1 MKKLV
6 MLLSTGIMC
15 LGLSA
20 CAGAEFDTGAI
31 ENMSKTIEDVS
42 STVNDMQS
50 YIGEIQSAVQE
61 GIDNTNAAMEWYK
74 TEAWADNP
82 WISTPITEDQVENI
96 IEAGQKEINS
106 YIGENATYDILRED
120 DIAYFND
127 LFNSPDSNGFL
138 LSTYE
143 KPEGCNAY
151 EVLKRD
157 SEIIKPLDIEEKDKK
172 GASELVGRISAEDI
186 NDVLFAHLGLENS
199 DLKEP
204 AKLSKNSGEEYLYL
218 DEQLECRKVACN
230 GGFYYNDL
238 YIVMMQEEGSDA
250 PFSLTALTKLDD
262 GTIRIHMNYR
272 SDDMAEVDWDGSFLY
287 DLYDLMQDSDLKNI
301 ISVPGFDGEISLG
314 TVMDK
319 ASAMGVSG
327 EDALKAAKL
336 ISDVKDN
343 AKTYVQEFD
352 DYSVYYSNL
361 NPNDVGEFI
370 VSQIDITSDNY
381 KTAEGIGL
389 GATIDDLKE
398 TYGEGVTAGYLRG
411 KKQLMYEKGKY
422 NMLFTIGKTGE
433 VEEMSL
439 FLADDEPKAEEES
452 EAAEE

>member
-1 MKKLV
+1 MKKLII
-6 MLLSTGIMC
+6 LLSTGIMC

-20 CAGAEFDTGAI
+20 CSGAEFDTSAI
-31 ENMSKTIEDVS
+31 ENMSRTIEDVS

-50 YIGEIQSAVQE
+50 YIGDIQSAVQE

-106 YIGENATYDILRED
+106 YIGENATYDVLGAD
-120 DIAYFND
+120 DMEYFND

-143 KPEGCNAY
+143 KPEACNVY

-157 SEIIKPLDIEEKDKK
+157 SDIIGRLGVEERDKK
-172 GASELVGRISAEDI
+172 GASDIVGRISAEDI
-186 NDVLFAHLGLENS
+186 DAVLYDHLGLKNS
-199 DLKEP
+199 ELKNP
-204 AKLSKNSGEEYLYL
+204 AKLSKSSGEEYLYL
-218 DEQLECRKVACN
+218 DEQLECKEVVCN
-230 GGFYYNDL
+230 GGFFYNNL
-238 YIVMMQEEGSDA
+238 YVVMMQEAGKDA
-250 PFSLTALTKLDD
+250 PFSLTALTRLDD
-262 GTIRIHMNYR
+262 GTIRIHMNYW
-272 SDDMAEVDWDGSFLY
+272 SDDMAEVDWDGSFIY
-287 DLYDLMQDSDLKNI
+287 DLYDLMQESDLKNI
-301 ISVPGFDGEISLG
+301 ISIPGIPGFDGDISLG
-314 TVMDK
+314 TVVDK
-319 ASAMGVSG
+319 ASEMGLSG

-336 ISDVKDN
+336 ISDAKDE
-343 AKTYVQEFD
+343 AKTYVQEFE

-361 NPNDVGEFI
+361 DPNEVGEFV
-370 VSQIDITSDNY
+370 VSQIDITSGNY

-389 GATIDDLKE
+389 GATIDDLKKA
-398 TYGEGVTAGYLRG
+398 YGDGVTAGYLRG

-439 FLADDEPKAEEES
+439 FLADDEPKAVEE
-452 EAAEE
+452 

>member
-6 MLLSTGIMC
+6 LLLSTGIIC

-20 CAGAEFDTGAI
+20 CDGTEFDTGAI
-31 ENMSKTIEDVS
+31 DDMSRTIEDVS
-42 STVNDMQS
+42 TTVNDMQS

-82 WISTPITEDQVENI
+82 WISTPITEDQVEDI
-96 IEAGQKEINS
+96 IKAGQDEINS
-106 YIGENATYDILRED
+106 YIGENATYDVMSQED
-120 DIAYFND
+120 IDYFGD
-127 LFNSPDSNGFL
+127 LFNSPDANGFL

-143 KPEGCNAY
+143 KPQACNAY

-157 SEIIKPLDIEEKDKK
+157 TDIIRPLGTDEKNIK
-172 GASELVGRISAEDI
+172 GADSLAGRISAEDI
-186 NDVLFAHLGLENS
+186 NRVLYDHLGIENDDLDTPVKMSKSS
-199 DLKEP
+199 D
-204 AKLSKNSGEEYLYL
+204 EEFLYL
-218 DEQLECRKVACN
+218 DEQLELKKVECN

-238 YIVMMQEEGSDA
+238 FVVMMKDA
-250 PFSLTALTKLDD
+250 DDEDTFSLTALTKLDD

-272 SDDMAEVDWDGSFLY
+272 SDDMEKVEWDGSFLY

-301 ISVPGFDGEISLG
+301 IKIPGFDGEISLG

-319 ASAMGVSG
+319 ASALGL
-327 EDALKAAKL
+327 DDKDLKDAAKL
-336 ISDVKDN
+336 VTTAKDG
-343 AKTYVQEFD
+343 AKTYVKEFD

-361 NPNDVGEFI
+361 DPNAVGEYV
-370 VSQIDITSDNY
+370 VSQIDITSEDY

-389 GATIDDLKE
+389 GTTLDELKE
-398 TYGEGVTAGYLRG
+398 AYGEGITAGYIRG

-422 NMLFTIGKTGE
+422 NMLFTLGRSGE

-439 FLADDEPKAEEES
+439 FLADDGSNTEEDGE
-452 EAAEE
+452 